1 LNPHD
6 HIGLC
11 AGETRECAP
20 RTEVLTTPDAGALES
35 AVSNGLPLVS
45 VITPI
50 YNGAEYVAECIES
63 VLRQTYRN
71 WEYILVDNCST
82 DGSNVIVERYV
93 SRDKRLRLLRNA
105 TFLSQAENHS
115 LGLRQISPKS
125 KYCKIVHA
133 DDWIFPECL
142 ERMVALAE
150 SDESVGIVAAY
161 SLEGVSIGGAGFP
174 YAASVISGRE
184 AGRWLM
190 LNKQYSLHTPNA
202 QLYRAEVVRSIDP
215 FFDERSLACDL
226 EVAYQILQKWNLG
239 YVHQVLSFHRQ
250 ENAGTWQK
258 VQRFHPQ
265 PLIRFICAV
274 RYAASFFD
282 AEEAILHCGRTEERY
297 LRLLGE
303 CALQPMPEGFWEYHQ
318 RGLRT
323 IGYKLTPRKLT
334 KWLLLAVLDLV
345 GNPKASFGRIVRSF
359 SRKARTQLKPEG
371 QSKSVADLERIT
383 KT

>member
-1 LNPHD
+1 
-6 HIGLC
+6 
-11 AGETRECAP
+11 
-20 RTEVLTTPDAGALES
+20 
-35 AVSNGLPLVS
+35 
-45 VITPI
+45 
-50 YNGAEYVAECIES
+50 
-63 VLRQTYRN
+63 
-71 WEYILVDNCST
+71 
-82 DGSNVIVERYV
+82 
-93 SRDKRLRLLRNA
+93 
-105 TFLSQAENHS
+105 
-115 LGLRQISPKS
+115 
-125 KYCKIVHA
+125 
-133 DDWIFPECL
+133 
-142 ERMVALAE
+142 
-150 SDESVGIVAAY
+150 
-161 SLEGVSIGGAGFP
+161 
-174 YAASVISGRE
+174 
-184 AGRWLM
+184 M

-250 ENAGTWQK
+250 ENAGTWQNI
-258 VQRFHPQ
+258 QRFHPQ

-282 AEEAILHCGRTEERY
+282 AEEAILHCRRTEGRY

-318 RGLRT
+318 RGLGM

-334 KWLLLAVLDLV
+334 KWLLLAVLDLI
-345 GNPKASFGRIVRSF
+345 GNPKTSFARIVRSF
-359 SRKARTQLKPEG
+359 SRKVRTRLNPGG